1 MLLGGCFYAQVALR
15 ADTDALPMTEGN
27 HHLPYR
33 SRHEGSAHMCGH
45 DGHVAALVAAAALI
59 TARLDRIPKVR
70 VFLISKKAE
79 K

>member
-1 MLLGGCFYAQVALR
+1 MLYSLSQVALR

-27 HHLPYR
+27 HLLPYR
-33 SRHEGSAHMCGH
+33 SRFEGAAHMCGH

-70 VFLISKKAE
+70 KERRE
-79 K
+79 KHDGI